1 MEPNSPGN
9 VEHPISPT
17 IRHKPSKKPDSIV
30 DNLITEQR
38 EQQHHQRYRE
48 QKQIRVQ
55 QRR

>member
-17 IRHKPSKKPDSIV
+17 IRHKPPKKPHSIV

-38 EQQHHQRYRE
+38 EQQHRQRYRE
-48 QKQIRVQ
+48 QKQV
-55 QRR
+55 